1 MAVVLITH
9 NSIVFVTPVYYTG
22 LGDVEH
28 TIDDK

>member
-9 NSIVFVTPVYYTG
+9 NSIVFVAPVYYTQ
-22 LGDVEH
+22 LGDVD